1 MRCEG
6 FTGNITVDGHTLVV
20 DRDTRLGRITFGKD
34 LDPRRIPL
42 RAVSGAALS
51 PATRLTNGALLL
63 MLGGSTDLPMPGST
77 KQASHPD
84 VVVFTHKQRH
94 SFEELH
100 RWLLT
105 VAAANHNLGQG
116 FPQAPAGPVARLE
129 AKTAALR
136 HRADELE
143 LERQQLLDDRGEARV
158 EAEKSKAAKL
168 EESGLR
174 PDIAA
179 AAARVGS
186 TFGGKREINHL
197 HEHLLPGETVEHL
210 AKGKYESE
218 LGIVA
223 LTNQRL
229 LFVFHGVIRSRTEDF
244 PIPVISSV
252 QSKSGFVFSE
262 MTIHASGNRAV
273 IGEML
278 AADAAAIT
286 DAVRRKIAEFRQPSP
301 ALPAFS
307 PVPPP
312 VDPVDQIKRLAE
324 LRDAGILSESEFETK
339 KQELLGRM

>member
-63 MLGGSTDLPMPGST
+63 MLGD
-77 KQASHPD
+77 
-84 VVVFTHKQRH
+84 

-143 LERQQLLDDRGEARV
+143 LDRQQLLDDRGEARV